1 MCDALECTPREEKMK
16 KYLYIYKATLIEN
29 LSYIPNIALGFINF
43 FVMMFVFLNLW
54 QYIYSDNSQIINGYT
69 MSQMI
74 WYVLI
79 TEVLWF
85 GTRNKI
91 LTNEISQDI
100 KSGNIAYNINKPY
113 NYVFYIIAKHLGEI
127 TIKFI
132 LFSLVGIIIGIC
144 FVGPIQ
150 NFNFINIVF
159 ILITVL
165 FGILINSILRIMISI
180 FSFWIEDSTPFHWV
194 YDKLIL
200 VLGTL
205 FPIEM
210 FPKVLQP
217 IMKFTPIYVVT
228 YGPAKLIIDFSMENF
243 IQILIAQ
250 IMYLIVTISLVVL
263 LYEKGVK
270 KLNVNGG

>member
-1 MCDALECTPREEKMK
+1 MK

-54 QYIYSDNSQIINGYT
+54 QYIYSDSSQIINGYT
-69 MSQMI
+69 NSQMI

-91 LTNEISQDI
+91 LTTDISQDI

-132 LFSLVGIIIGIC
+132 MFTIVGIIIGIC
-144 FVGPIQ
+144 FVGPIE
-150 NFNFINIVF
+150 NFNFMNIVF
-159 ILITVL
+159 LLITVL
-165 FGILINSILRIMISI
+165 LGILI
-180 FSFWIEDSTPFHWV
+180 
-194 YDKLIL
+194 
-200 VLGTL
+200 L
-205 FPIEM
+205 F
-210 FPKVLQP
+210 
-217 IMKFTPIYVVT
+217 
-228 YGPAKLIIDFSMENF
+228 
-243 IQILIAQ
+243 
-250 IMYLIVTISLVVL
+250 
-263 LYEKGVK
+263 
-270 KLNVNGG
+270 

>member
-1 MCDALECTPREEKMK
+1 MR

-29 LSYIPNIALGFINF
+29 LSYVTSILLGFINF
-43 FVMMFVFLNLW
+43 LVMMMVFLNLW
-54 QYIYSDNSQIINGYT
+54 EYMYSDSTQIINGYN
-69 MSQMI
+69 MEQMI

-85 GTRNKI
+85 GTRNKT
-91 LTNEISQDI
+91 LTNQISEDI

-132 LFSLVGIIIGIC
+132 LFAIVGIIIGIS

-150 NFNFINIVF
+150 GFQFINLPF
-159 ILITVL
+159 ILISIVL
-165 FGILINSILRIMISI
+165 GILINSIIRIAISI
-180 FSFWIEDSTPFHWV
+180 ISFWIEDSTPFHWL

-200 VLGTL
+200 VIGTL

-217 IMKFTPIYVVT
+217 IIRCTPIFVVT
-228 YGPAKLIIDFSMENF
+228 YGPAKLIIDFTFEKF
-243 IQILIAQ
+243 IHIFIAQ
-250 IMYLIVTISLVVL
+250 IIYLIIVMFLIIIM
-263 LYEKGVK
+263 YQKGVK

>member
-1 MCDALECTPREEKMK
+1 MK

-29 LSYIPNIALGFINF
+29 LSYIANVILGFINF
-43 FVMMFVFLNLW
+43 FVMMFIFLNLW

-69 MSQMI
+69 MQQMI

-91 LTNEISQDI
+91 LTREISQDI

-127 TIKFI
+127 TMKFI
-132 LFSLVGIIIGIC
+132 MFVIVGIVIGVC

-150 NFNFINIVF
+150 NFSFASIPL
-159 ILITVL
+159 ILIVVL
-165 FGILINSILRIMISI
+165 LGILINSTIRIIISI
-180 FSFWIEDSTPFHWV
+180 FSFWIEDSSPFHWV

-210 FPKVLQP
+210 FPKFLQP
-217 IMKFTPIYVVT
+217 IIKFTPIYVVT
-228 YGPAKLIIDFSMENF
+228 YGPAKLIIDFSMQNF
-243 IQILIAQ
+243 IQIFIAQ
-250 IMYLIVTISLVVL
+250 IIYLAIIIFLVVF
-263 LYEKGVK
+263 LYEKGVR

>member
-1 MCDALECTPREEKMK
+1 MK

-29 LSYIPNIALGFINF
+29 LSYITNIIFGFFNF
-43 FVMMFVFLNLW
+43 FIMMFVFLNLW
-54 QYIYSDNSQIINGYT
+54 QYIYSDSTQIINGYT
-69 MSQMI
+69 MEQMI

-79 TEVLWF
+79 TETLWF

-113 NYVFYIIAKHLGEI
+113 NYIFYIIAKHLGEI
-127 TIKFI
+127 TVKFL
-132 LFSLVGIIIGIC
+132 LFCLVGGIVGVL

-150 NFNFINIVF
+150 NFNIANIPFIAICL
-159 ILITVL
+159 IL
-165 FGILINSILRIMISI
+165 GMLINSIIRIAISVI
-180 FSFWIEDSTPFHWV
+180 SFWIEDSTPFHWV

-210 FPKVLQP
+210 FPDFLKP
-217 IMKFTPIYVVT
+217 IIKCTPIFVVT
-228 YGPAKLIIDFSMENF
+228 YGPAKLIIDFSFESF
-243 IQILIAQ
+243 IQVFIAQ
-250 IMYLIVTISLVVL
+250 IIYLVVVVAL
-263 LYEKGVK
+263 VIILYEKGVK